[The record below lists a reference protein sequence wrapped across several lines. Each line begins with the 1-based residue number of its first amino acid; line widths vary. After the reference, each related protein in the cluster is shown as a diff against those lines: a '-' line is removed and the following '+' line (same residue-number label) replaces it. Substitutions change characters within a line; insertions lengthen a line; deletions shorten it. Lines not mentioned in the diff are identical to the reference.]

1 MGTSITNFVFKES
14 ETSSARGTSAEKITS
29 LCWCTVIHIMWLEV
43 SVAAILEY
51 LIKLKCCFQCCFYT
65 LSKQVNLLHKV

>member
-1 MGTSITNFVFKES
+1 MQKRLRHFV
-14 ETSSARGTSAEKITS
+14 GVPV
-29 LCWCTVIHIMWLEV
+29 VIHIMWLEV